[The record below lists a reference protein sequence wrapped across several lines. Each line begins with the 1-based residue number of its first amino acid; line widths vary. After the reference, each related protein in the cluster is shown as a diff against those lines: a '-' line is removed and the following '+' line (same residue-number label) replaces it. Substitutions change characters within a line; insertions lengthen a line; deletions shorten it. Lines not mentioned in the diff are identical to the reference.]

1 MNSKL
6 KYFSV
11 VIIMMFLSIN
21 LSKAQVSVAFG
32 PEFGINLANVNV
44 TPTTTTDSR
53 TGFIIGGLA
62 DINIGNVMGVTSG
75 LRFVMK
81 GYTSTSQGVTFK
93 EKFNYL
99 EIPILLKARFPLTE
113 VKPYVHGGPVLGIN
127 LAATE
132 EQSNGQ
138 QTQNVDV
145 SNSVESIDFGL
156 LFGAGLDFKIA
167 SKTAL
172 FIQFGYQLGL
182 SNWLKNNTTVTAKNY
197 GIQITGGA
205 KFSL

>member
-6 KYFSV
+6 SYFFI
-11 VIIMMFLSIN
+11 VILFTALSIN
-21 LSKAQVSVAFG
+21 NSRAQVSVAFG
-32 PEFGINLANVNV
+32 PEFGINLANVSV

-62 DINIGNVMGVTSG
+62 DINIGKVMGVTSG

-138 QTQNVDV
+138 QTNNVDV
-145 SNSVESIDFGL
+145 SNSIESIDFGL
-156 LFGAGLDFKIA
+156 LFGGGLDFKIA
-167 SKTAL
+167 TKTDL

-182 SNWLKNNTTVTAKNY
+182 SNWLKNNPNVTAKNY

-205 KFSL
+205 KFHL